1 MKNITKL
8 LLILFLGAF
17 LFQSFQCQSPE
28 MQSAKLSLRDKDYT
42 KAAEMFGKEVKKN
55 PTNAEAWL
63 GLSQCH
69 FYIGE
74 KNGDIQEFKKSEE
87 ALLKLNE
94 LKLDQK
100 STINKTKVEY
110 NLWIKTINLGIDN
123 LQKFA
128 KSKSKA
134 DFDNSMAAFQIADNV
149 RPKHEATSKYM
160 AMLYGQ
166 NKQYDKAIEYN
177 EKHKELMKY
186 TLEFGKNNGLF
197 LKMDRADALKK
208 LGEPMRTIPMKR
220 GDDTAVVDIF
230 KGPVGYYT
238 LSSQTINKG
247 NEFKV
252 SGWRIPQMNWLPD
265 EQFNYTVIDVS
276 PYSSLG
282 IDYYSNK
289 EMDTTKRLN
298 KAIENFKI
306 IVMLDPSNKT
316 ANSYL
321 VSILNEA
328 GRGGEADDMLKDLVA
343 KNPKTTEF
351 RVQYGDALFNQ
362 KKYDDAIEQYKS
374 ALKIDPNFADAA
386 RNMASAYKNKAVKVQ
401 QEQQKK
407 IDADPK
413 YVPNT
418 DEYFPFLE
426 ESNKYFEMAMK
437 DNNYKNDLQVL
448 SELWNNYYALDNQDK
463 AGEYLRKLE
472 AMEYSVPKEQLEMYW
487 MQLTNIYGLMKDDAK
502 FEEAT
507 KKYKELLK

>member
-1 MKNITKL
+1 M
-8 LLILFLGAF
+8 
-17 LFQSFQCQSPE
+17 
-28 MQSAKLSLRDKDYT
+28 
-42 KAAEMFGKEVKKN
+42 
-55 PTNAEAWL
+55 
-63 GLSQCH
+63 
-69 FYIGE
+69 
-74 KNGDIQEFKKSEE
+74 
-87 ALLKLNE
+87 
-94 LKLDQK
+94 
-100 STINKTKVEY
+100 
-110 NLWIKTINLGIDN
+110 
-123 LQKFA
+123 
-128 KSKSKA
+128 
-134 DFDNSMAAFQIADNV
+134 
-149 RPKHEATSKYM
+149 
-160 AMLYGQ
+160 
-166 NKQYDKAIEYN
+166 
-177 EKHKELMKY
+177 
-186 TLEFGKNNGLF
+186 
-197 LKMDRADALKK
+197 
-208 LGEPMRTIPMKR
+208 
-220 GDDTAVVDIF
+220 
-230 KGPVGYYT
+230 
-238 LSSQTINKG
+238 
-247 NEFKV
+247 
-252 SGWRIPQMNWLPD
+252 
-265 EQFNYTVIDVS
+265 
-276 PYSSLG
+276 
-282 IDYYSNK
+282 
-289 EMDTTKRLN
+289 
-298 KAIENFKI
+298 
-306 IVMLDPSNKT
+306 
-316 ANSYL
+316 
-321 VSILNEA
+321 NEA